1 MAYSVKTVPNF
12 DREMKRLAKKY
23 ASLKDEYQE
32 LIKELKENP
41 EKGSPL
47 GNNIYKIRLA
57 IASKGKGKS
66 GGARIISY
74 LKTLQE
80 NIYLLSIYDKGKKST
95 ISDSEIQQI
104 LESEIEL

>member
-12 DREMKRLAKKY
+12 DREMKRLVKKY

-32 LIKELKENP
+32 LIKELAKNP

-74 LKTLQE
+74 LKTEQE
-80 NIYLLSIYDKGKKST
+80 NIYLLSIYDKGKKDT

-104 LESEIEL
+104 LESEIVL